1 MGFRNL
7 FLFIILYFAAS
18 FCNQAV
24 SQITHTGIPLIR
36 NYERGEFMA
45 GRQVWDVAQDSR
57 NMIYF
62 ANNAGI
68 LEFDGKH
75 WELYPIANRS
85 VVRSVAVDD
94 TGTVYAGAFNEIGYL
109 KKTPHGGKTYQSLV
123 PEIPEEYRDFG
134 EIWKI
139 YVTNNGV
146 IFQSFTTVFYYKG
159 DRIKV
164 LSHGGDYHFSF
175 YRKGDLYICGAR
187 KGLMKYNGQNFEP
200 LPYGDT
206 FSGERRLWT
215 MMEYSKDQF
224 LLGTQNDG
232 LFVYDQDS
240 LRPWKNEA
248 NRFLKKNQLFSA
260 TRISGQY
267 FAFGSIQN
275 GLILT
280 DKQGNILQHV
290 NKEKG
295 LQNNTIL
302 TVFPD
307 RGQNLWLGLDNGID
321 YVEIHSPISYLGE
334 GFGIEGTGYASAL
347 FGGRLF
353 LGTNQ
358 GLFYNELKQ
367 RAPYMEVGD
376 HFELIDNTKGQVW
389 SLARIDDRLFCGHN
403 KGALVVKGD
412 SARQISNVQGGWNFL
427 RVPGHPE
434 YILQG
439 SYSGLVRLKK
449 SNGQWQFDKRIAG
462 FEESSRIETFDDQ
475 GNLWITHGYKGVFR
489 LRLNQAVDS
498 VVQVALYTEQDG
510 LPDLQGNTVFRL
522 NDHIYASTNQ
532 GIYRYYFLPDQF
544 EKDTM
549 YSRLT
554 GEQQVSALRKDR
566 YGNLWYFS
574 NFSENIGMIKSPES
588 PSGFEKIEVLD
599 KLENQY
605 VPAFEHINVI
615 DSNNL
620 IIGIINGFAHFDPSI
635 SIQDS
640 VMFRTLIREFS
651 FYSNQDTIRYHN
663 VSTPGP
669 RKEQIEMANPRL
681 VRIRFASTFYED
693 LVHTRYSYYLNGYE
707 QDWSPWISRNTKEYT
722 NLPPGEYTFY
732 VRARNVYG
740 RISEPTEFRFI
751 IPPPWYQSHW
761 AYIGYILITVAF
773 VLLAS
778 HYLYKKLEKEKKKVE
793 EENRE
798 KMRRQREAYE
808 KDQLEMKNKIIRLE
822 NEKLQTEVEREET
835 NLRLKNKELN
845 VQALNINRKNE
856 ILDYLKKEIDK
867 MMRTVD
873 TDAQFQLKMLTRKID
888 QDLNPKE
895 DWEKFERYFDEVQG
909 DFISRLKEKYP
920 QLSPKD
926 LKLCAYLR
934 MNLSSKEISSLLN
947 ITPRG
952 VEIHRY
958 RLRKKLNLA
967 RETNLVEFLM
977 DL

>member
-1 MGFRNL
+1 
-7 FLFIILYFAAS
+7 
-18 FCNQAV
+18 
-24 SQITHTGIPLIR
+24 
-36 NYERGEFMA
+36 
-45 GRQVWDVAQDSR
+45 
-57 NMIYF
+57 
-62 ANNAGI
+62 
-68 LEFDGKH
+68 
-75 WELYPIANRS
+75 
-85 VVRSVAVDD
+85 
-94 TGTVYAGAFNEIGYL
+94 
-109 KKTPHGGKTYQSLV
+109 
-123 PEIPEEYRDFG
+123 
-134 EIWKI
+134 
-139 YVTNNGV
+139 
-146 IFQSFTTVFYYKG
+146 
-159 DRIKV
+159 
-164 LSHGGDYHFSF
+164 
-175 YRKGDLYICGAR
+175 
-187 KGLMKYNGQNFEP
+187 
-200 LPYGDT
+200 
-206 FSGERRLWT
+206 
-215 MMEYSKDQF
+215 
-224 LLGTQNDG
+224 
-232 LFVYDQDS
+232 
-240 LRPWKNEA
+240 
-248 NRFLKKNQLFSA
+248 
-260 TRISGQY
+260 
-267 FAFGSIQN
+267 
-275 GLILT
+275 
-280 DKQGNILQHV
+280 
-290 NKEKG
+290 
-295 LQNNTIL
+295 
-302 TVFPD
+302 
-307 RGQNLWLGLDNGID
+307 
-321 YVEIHSPISYLGE
+321 
-334 GFGIEGTGYASAL
+334 
-347 FGGRLF
+347 
-353 LGTNQ
+353 
-358 GLFYNELKQ
+358 
-367 RAPYMEVGD
+367 
-376 HFELIDNTKGQVW
+376 
-389 SLARIDDRLFCGHN
+389 
-403 KGALVVKGD
+403 
-412 SARQISNVQGGWNFL
+412 
-427 RVPGHPE
+427 
-434 YILQG
+434 
-439 SYSGLVRLKK
+439 
-449 SNGQWQFDKRIAG
+449 
-462 FEESSRIETFDDQ
+462 ETFDDQ

>member
-7 FLFIILYFAAS
+7 FLFFVIYFAAT
-18 FCNQAV
+18 FCNQIY

-36 NYERGEFMA
+36 HYERNEFRA
-45 GRQVWDVAQDSR
+45 GRQIWDVAQDPL

-62 ANNAGI
+62 ANNSGI
-68 LEFDGKH
+68 LEFDGTH
-75 WELYPIANRS
+75 WELYPMNNRS

-94 TGTVYAGAFNEIGYL
+94 TGTVYAGAFNEFGYL
-109 KKTPHGGKTYQSLV
+109 KETGHGGKTYHSLV

-146 IFQSFTTVFYYKG
+146 IFQSFTTVFFYK
-159 DRIKV
+159 DQQVKV
-164 LSHGGDYHFSF
+164 LAHAGDYHFSF
-175 YRKGDLYICGAR
+175 YRRGNLYIGSAR
-187 KGLMKYNGQNFEP
+187 QGLMKYNGQNFEP
-200 LPYGDT
+200 LPQGDFFT
-206 FSGERRLWT
+206 GDRRLWT
-215 MMEYSKDQF
+215 MLNFGRDQF
-224 LLGTQNDG
+224 LLGTQNAG
-232 LFVYDQDS
+232 LFVYDQDT
-240 LRPWKNEA
+240 LRPWQNEA
-248 NRFLKKNQLFSA
+248 NQFLKKNQLFSA
-260 TRISGQY
+260 TRISGRY
-267 FAFGSIQN
+267 YAFGSIQN

-280 DKQGNILQHV
+280 DDRGNILQHI
-290 NKEKG
+290 NKEHG

-302 TVFPD
+302 TLFPD
-307 RGQNLWLGLDNGID
+307 QGQNLWLGLDNGID

-334 GFGIEGTGYASAL
+334 GFRIEGTGYTSAL
-347 FGGRLF
+347 YENRLF

-367 RAPYMEVGD
+367 RTPYIEVGD

-389 SLARIDDRLFCGHN
+389 SLAKIDGRLFCGHN
-403 KGALVVKGD
+403 KGALVVEGD

-462 FEESSRIETFDDQ
+462 FDESSRIETWDDQ

-498 VVQVALYTEQDG
+498 VVQVALYTEEDG

-522 NDHIYASTNQ
+522 NDHIYASTNK
-532 GIYRYYFLPDQF
+532 GIYKYYFLPDQF

-574 NFSENIGMIKSPES
+574 NFSEKIGMIKSPES
-588 PSGFEKIEVLD
+588 PASFEKIEVLD

-615 DSNNL
+615 DSNNI
-620 IIGIINGFAHFDPSI
+620 IIGIVKGFAHFDPTI
-635 SIQDS
+635 SIKDS
-640 VMFRTLIREFS
+640 VLFRTLIREFS
-651 FYSNQDTIRYHN
+651 FYGNQDTIRYHN
-663 VSTPGP
+663 VRTPGP
-669 RKEQIEMANPRL
+669 RKEHIEMTNPRL
-681 VRIRFASTFYED
+681 IRIRFASTFYED
-693 LVHTRYSYYLNGYE
+693 LTHTRYSYYLKGYD
-707 QDWSPWISRNTKEYT
+707 QDWSPWISRKTKEYT

-732 VRARNVYG
+732 VRAQNVYG
-740 RISEPTEFRFI
+740 RISKPAEFRFVV
-751 IPPPWYQSHW
+751 PHPWYQTSW
-761 AYIGYILITVAF
+761 AYMGYVLITIAF
-773 VLLAS
+773 VLVAS

-822 NEKLQTEVEREET
+822 NEKLQSEIQRDET

-856 ILDYLKKEIDK
+856 ILNYLKKEIDR
-867 MMRTVD
+867 MMRSVNP
-873 TDAQFQLKMLTRKID
+873 DAQFQLKMLTRKID

-909 DFISRLKEKYP
+909 DFISRLKEKHP

-934 MNLSSKEISSLLN
+934 MNLSSKEIASLLN

-958 RLRKKLNLA
+958 RLRKKLNLS